1 MRYLLFSFLFVGVLG
16 WTSAVHAQPDRLL
29 PEYTECTVE
38 GIRYACY
45 SASQQLQLNL
55 LEEQARTWR
64 TQLLLTEQLHLD
76 QADLIINLSAQITD
90 YALLVTAERER
101 IETLTA
107 QLLTEIED
115 KNRYRA
121 EASNIDWWPL
131 LVGGI
136 VGLIGAGVAIGVGVA
151 ASTGALSDAD

>member
-1 MRYLLFSFLFVGVLG
+1 MRYFLFSFLFVGVLS

-29 PEYTECTVE
+29 PAYTECSVE

-55 LEEQARTWR
+55 LEENARTWR
-64 TQLLLTEQLHLD
+64 AQLELSEQLRID
-76 QADLIINLSAQITD
+76 QARLIINLGEQITD
-90 YALLVTAERER
+90 YALLIASERRR
-101 IETLTA
+101 IEALTT
-107 QLLTEIED
+107 QLLSEIEE

-151 ASTGALSDAD
+151 ASTGALSDTD